1 MIEKLGRRF
10 NRWKASPSILNIM
23 YIPVLFLFCLFI
35 VYPLTQ
41 GVKYSFT
48 NWNGYSAHFKWVG
61 WEKYA
66 RIFTDTQALKTI
78 VNTLIYG
85 FGAAILQNILGMGYA
100 LILNGTS
107 RLKTVTRT
115 IIYFPVIISPL
126 IFGYLAYFLF
136 QYNHGAF
143 NDILLLFGA
152 ERLDWLG
159 NGPRAV
165 LLITLV
171 NTFQYVGIA
180 MMVYLAG
187 LQTVSKEC
195 LDAAAIDGANSIQTF
210 FCVTIPL
217 IMPAITISFV
227 LNLIGGMKLFDGIWA
242 LTMGGPGYASHS
254 LSTMMYDTYFA
265 RQDAGFAAV
274 LGNLMFVLI
283 STLSISALVFL
294 RRREVE
300 Q

>member
-1 MIEKLGRRF
+1 MENLSRRF
-10 NRWKASPSILNIM
+10 QRWAASPAVVNVM
-23 YIPVLFLFCLFI
+23 YIPALILFGLFI

-41 GVKYSFT
+41 GIKYSFT
-48 NWNGYSAHFKWVG
+48 DWNGYSAHYKWVG

-66 RIFTDTQALKTI
+66 RILTDVQALKTI

-85 FGAAILQNILGMGYA
+85 FGTTILQNILGMGYA

-107 RLKTVTRT
+107 RWKAIIRT
-115 IIYFPVIISPL
+115 IVYFPVIISPL
-126 IFGYLAYFLF
+126 IFGYLSYFLF
-136 QYNHGAF
+136 QYNRGAF
-143 NDILLLFGA
+143 NDVLLLFGA

-165 LLITLV
+165 FLITLV

-187 LQTVSKEC
+187 LQTVSKDC
-195 LDAAAIDGANSIQTF
+195 LDAAAIDGANDIQTF
-210 FCVTIPL
+210 FYVTIPL

-283 STLSISALVFL
+283 TTISISSLVFL

>member
-1 MIEKLGRRF
+1 MENLSRRIQ
-10 NRWKASPSILNIM
+10 RWEASPAVLNLM
-23 YIPVLFLFCLFI
+23 YIPALILFGLFI

-48 NWNGYSAHFKWVG
+48 DWNGYSAHYKWVG
-61 WEKYA
+61 WEKYT
-66 RIFTDTQALKTI
+66 RILTDAHASKTI
-78 VNTLIYG
+78 INTLIYG
-85 FGAAILQNILGMGYA
+85 LGATILQNILGMGYA

-107 RLKTVTRT
+107 KWKAIART
-115 IIYFPVIISPL
+115 IIYFPVITSPL
-126 IFGYLAYFLF
+126 IFGYLSYFLF
-136 QYNHGAF
+136 QYNRGAF
-143 NDILLLFGA
+143 NDVLLLFGA

-165 LLITLV
+165 FLITLV

-180 MMVYLAG
+180 MMIYLAG
-187 LQTVSKEC
+187 LQTVSKDC
-195 LDAAAIDGANSIQTF
+195 LDAAAIDGANDIQTF
-210 FCVTIPL
+210 IYVTIPL

-283 STLSISALVFL
+283 TAISISSLVFL